1 MKCPEDIVSYGV
13 ICEKF
18 PDPQVRFDTYDLALK
33 WAKMEQPANR
43 PYYIIKCVEKFGIL
57 DEVFAKKE
65 RDESIRKE
73 NR

>member
-1 MKCPEDIVSYGV
+1 MKYPEDIVNYGV

-33 WAKMEQPANR
+33 WAKMEQPANK
-43 PYYIIKCVEKFGIL
+43 PHYIVKCVEKFEIL

-65 RDESIRKE
+65 

>member
-18 PDPQVRFDTYDLALK
+18 PDTQVCFNTYDLALK

-43 PYYIIKCVEKFGIL
+43 PYYIVKCVEKFEIL
-57 DEVFAKKE
+57 DEVFAKKKK
-65 RDESIRKE
+65 RVMKT
-73 NR
+73 

>member
-1 MKCPEDIVSYGV
+1 MKMKCPEDIVSYGV

-43 PYYIIKCVEKFGIL
+43 PHYIVKCVQKLILQKKKVLNVPLMAQLEKI
-57 DEVFAKKE
+57 
-65 RDESIRKE
+65 
-73 NR
+73 